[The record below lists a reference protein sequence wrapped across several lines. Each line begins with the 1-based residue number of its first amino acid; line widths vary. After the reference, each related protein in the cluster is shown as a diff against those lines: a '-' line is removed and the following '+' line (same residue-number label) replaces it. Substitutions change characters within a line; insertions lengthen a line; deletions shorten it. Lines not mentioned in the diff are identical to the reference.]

1 MVWNGGEMYNVVG
14 HIGKGAFANVYKLAT
29 KQDGELFAA
38 KELEKRR
45 FIKDGVL
52 SHKAHNEIDVMKQLN
67 HVRMCPPNLKRNE
80 LTCSSRIS
88 STTLGTK
95 RRQNIC
101 ISSWSIFHTVI

>member
-1 MVWNGGEMYNVVG
+1 MYNVVG

-38 KELEKRR
+38 KEIEKRR

-52 SHKAHNEIDVMKQLN
+52 SHKVHNEIDVMKQLK
-67 HVRMCPPNLKRNE
+67 HVRICAPSLKRNG
-80 LTCSSRIS
+80 LTCPSRIS

-101 ISSWSIFHTVI
+101 ISSWSIFYTAI